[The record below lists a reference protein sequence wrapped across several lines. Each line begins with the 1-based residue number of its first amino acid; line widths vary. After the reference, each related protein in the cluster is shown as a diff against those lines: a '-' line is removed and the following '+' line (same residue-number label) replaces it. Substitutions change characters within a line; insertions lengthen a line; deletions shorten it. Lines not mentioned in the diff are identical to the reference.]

1 MLWAGL
7 KAVAVAVAVRLLRRM
22 GVVFGAYLALMPI
35 VVAIGTQF

>member
-1 MLWAGL
+1 MLWLGL
-7 KAVAVAVAVRLLRRM
+7 TAVAVAVRLLLRRM